1 MRQRGFSLLEVLV
14 AVTIIGIGFS
24 VVFSGMTGSV
34 RGLQRVEANDHRLE
48 LARFKLA
55 ELDLIRRIR
64 PDDSATG
71 VFDDGTRWTLKSTPF
86 IPAVEGG
93 TRPNPASVLRVDLTL
108 EWMGRRGMLQRI
120 IRTYRYQ
127 LPNAEAIPS
136 LEEQLRDLR

>member
-86 IPAVEGG
+86 IPAVEGA
-93 TRPNPASVLRVDLTL
+93 RPNPASVIRVDLTL
-108 EWMGRRGMLQRI
+108 EWMGRRGMQQRI

-127 LPNAEAIPS
+127 QANAEATPS